1 MSLYDVPAVDAGARV
16 VAVARVTSAVG
27 LGARWPGQ
35 VAFVRDDGSVVGS
48 LLGGAFDTGLVADV
62 PAVLAGSARSAG
74 GLAIDLE
81 FDHDEAERV
90 GLPCGGAASVLVQ
103 PLSAI
108 PSDVQA
114 DLAARRPT
122 ALVTSLDGG
131 AFTTRGLKAESDP
144 AYDDGDSPDSVA
156 RVLLARG
163 EPSDAIVETRE
174 GRVLVSV
181 VVPTPHLVVIG
192 SGALAAALE
201 AQLALLGW
209 TCASLTRA
217 EDGVAAVLA
226 LGPGDGF
233 LVIDHRGE
241 VDLPILCAALGG
253 PVRYVAA
260 LGSRRTQEARRERLR
275 GAGVDEDLIGR
286 LRGPAGLDIGSRTPA
301 EIAVAIVAEMLS
313 VRASAAGGALR
324 DRGGPINASRA

>member
-1 MSLYDVPAVDAGARV
+1 MSLYDVPAVDAGAPV

-35 VAFVRDDGSVVGS
+35 VALVRDDGSVVGS
-48 LLGGAFDTGLVADV
+48 LLGGAFDTGLVADM
-62 PAVLAGSARSAG
+62 PAALAGPARSVG
-74 GLAIDLE
+74 GLVIDLE
-81 FDHDEAERV
+81 FDHDAAERV

-103 PLSAI
+103 PLATI
-108 PSDVQA
+108 PSDVRA

-122 ALVTSLDGG
+122 ALVTSLDDG
-131 AFTTRGLKAESDP
+131 AFTTRGRKAEADP
-144 AYDDGDSPDSVA
+144 AYDDDASPDSVA

-163 EPSDAIVETRE
+163 EPSDALVETAA

-209 TCASLTRA
+209 TCAPLTRA

-226 LGPGDGF
+226 LGPGDGV

-241 VDLPILCAALGG
+241 VDLPILSAALAG
-253 PVRYVAA
+253 PVGYVAA
-260 LGSRRTQEARRERLR
+260 LGSRRTQEARRDRLR
-275 GAGVDEDLIGR
+275 GSGVDEEVIAR

-313 VRASAAGGALR
+313 VRGSAAGGALR
-324 DRGGPINASRA
+324 DRSGPINSSRA